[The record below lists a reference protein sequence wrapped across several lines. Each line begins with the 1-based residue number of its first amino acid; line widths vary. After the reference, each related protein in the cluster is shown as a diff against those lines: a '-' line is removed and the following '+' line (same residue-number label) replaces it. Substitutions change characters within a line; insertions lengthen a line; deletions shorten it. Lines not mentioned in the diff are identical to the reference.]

1 MTGRHAILA
10 LLVLATAGG
19 CRSLAPPSATPEELS
34 VTLRAHDE
42 ILRPEG
48 AGPFP
53 VVLLVPGCP
62 GPRSF
67 HRSWAEAFVDAGF
80 AAVILDSFTGRGLAP
95 SCDDARRWGSGR
107 AGDVLVTLAD
117 LRGRSF
123 VDAERLALIGWSH
136 GARAVSDAIA
146 HGAAGRP
153 PSGLSRLPDA
163 GLAGLAGV
171 RAAAL
176 VYPPCDFG
184 SSATKLGWPRGV
196 SGLLVLARQDRSQVP
211 GACERTAVE
220 LAQRGVSFEVI
231 VYEAQ
236 RGFDD
241 PERDEPQ
248 RPVYDAVAAA
258 DARVRVGALFAR
270 RWSAAGPQAGRPF
283 GAGGADRTGRA
294 GREAR

>member
-1 MTGRHAILA
+1 MTGRPALLA
-10 LLVLATAGG
+10 LLALATAGG
-19 CRSLAPPSATPEELS
+19 CGGLASRTATPEELS

-48 AGPFP
+48 PGPFP

-62 GPRSF
+62 GPRPF
-67 HRSWAEAFVDAGF
+67 HRGWAEAFVDAGF
-80 AAVILDSFTGRGLAP
+80 AAVILDSFAGRGLAP
-95 SCDDARRWGSGR
+95 ACQDTRRWGTGR

-123 VDAERLALIGWSH
+123 VDAGRLALIGWSQ

-146 HGAAGRP
+146 HGAAGRAP
-153 PSGLSRLPDA
+153 PGLSRLPD
-163 GLAGLAGV
+163 AGLAGV

-184 SSATKLGWPRGV
+184 SSAAKLGWPRGV
-196 SGLLVLARQDRSQVP
+196 GGLLVLARRDRSQVP
-211 GACERTAVE
+211 GACERSAVE
-220 LAQRGVSFEVI
+220 LAQRGASFEVI
-231 VYEAQ
+231 VYEAR

-248 RPVYDAVAAA
+248 RPVYDAAAAA

-270 RWSAAGPQAGRPF
+270 RWSAAGPTGSAGP
-283 GAGGADRTGRA
+283 RA
-294 GREAR
+294 GRETR